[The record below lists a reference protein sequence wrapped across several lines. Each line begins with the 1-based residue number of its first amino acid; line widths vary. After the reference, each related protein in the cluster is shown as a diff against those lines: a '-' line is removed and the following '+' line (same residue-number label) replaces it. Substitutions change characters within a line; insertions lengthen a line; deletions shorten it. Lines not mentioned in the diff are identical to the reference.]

1 MTGPAGNIDLADNVD
16 PTPVVPSARP
26 AASAEP
32 LLVVDGLDV
41 TFTTGGAAVHAV
53 RDVSFTLDA
62 GRCLALVGESG
73 SGKSVTARTLV
84 GLTGGNAT
92 LSARRL
98 RFAGEDLAAF
108 TEARWRAVRGRRI
121 GLVLQ
126 DALVSL
132 DPLRTVGAEIAEVL
146 RTHRVVPRAET
157 DARVLEL
164 LDDVGVPE
172 PARRARQYPHQLSG
186 GLRQRAL
193 IASAIA
199 AGPALVLADE
209 PTTALDVTVQAQV
222 LDLLRRHKL
231 DGAALLLI
239 SHDLAVVGG
248 LADDIAVMYAGHIV
262 EHGPAEQ
269 ILGGPRHPY
278 TRALLDAVP
287 VTHTKGTRLAPGTPR
302 GPLPGPAGCPYA
314 DRCPRADDRCRERL
328 PARVV
333 PAGAH
338 RRHDVLCWHPFEA
351 PPIGVLS
358 TAPAADA
365 PAADVT
371 ATVDAWAGTSE
382 AASAAITLSG
392 SGTAGAASGA
402 VPGTAAATPRPV
414 APGDAPGMG
423 APPRQRVD
431 AAATGEALLEV
442 EGISRRFRS
451 PDGTWRDAVRDVSL
465 RLRAGETLGVVG
477 ESGSGKTTVARIVLG
492 QLEPD
497 TGTVRFDG
505 QPWSGLRERARRAR
519 RRHIQAIYQ
528 DPLGSFDP
536 RYRVERII
544 GEAVAIGGVP
554 RDAGRAIG
562 GVPRQAGAAIGGALR
577 DAGPAGPGAP
587 RGAARRDRVVEL
599 LEQVGLPADVLRRR
613 PLELSG
619 GQRQRV
625 AIARALAPGPDLI
638 VCDEPV
644 SALDVSIQAQ
654 ILDLLAGLQRD
665 LGVALLFI
673 SHDLGVIHH
682 VSDRIIVMKDG
693 QVVETGDVAT
703 VFARPAHAYT
713 RQLLAAVPRPVGGRA
728 APPGPPDAG
737 PAPDLAP
744 AADILSVVSR

>member
-1 MTGPAGNIDLADNVD
+1 ML
-16 PTPVVPSARP
+16 P
-26 AASAEP
+26 AAPARSSPPAEP

-41 TFTTGGAAVHAV
+41 TFATGGEPVHAV
-53 RDVSFTLDA
+53 RNVSFTLAA

-92 LSARRL
+92 IGARRCV
-98 RFAGEDLAAF
+98 FAGQDLTAF
-108 TEARWRAVRGRRI
+108 TEAQWRSVRGRRI

-146 RTHRVVPRAET
+146 RTHRVVPRAEI
-157 DARVLEL
+157 DARVLSL

-172 PARRARQYPHQLSG
+172 PRRRARQHPHQLSG

-231 DGAALLLI
+231 DGVALLLI

-262 EHGPAEQ
+262 EYGPAEQ
-269 ILGGPRHPY
+269 VLGDARHPY

-287 VTHTKGTRLAPGTPR
+287 VTHTKGTPLAPSAVRYPR
-302 GPLPGPAGCPYA
+302 PGPSGCPYA
-314 DRCPRADDRCRERL
+314 DRCPRADDRCREQL
-328 PARVV
+328 PARTV
-333 PAGAH
+333 PPGAG
-338 RRHDVLCWHPFEA
+338 RQHDVLCWHPFEA
-351 PPIGVLS
+351 PS
-358 TAPAADA
+358 ADS
-365 PAADVT
+365 VT
-371 ATVDAWAGTSE
+371 
-382 AASAAITLSG
+382 ASAAAV
-392 SGTAGAASGA
+392 GTGTNTFGAAVVTPRPAEPATAPGVDTASGA
-402 VPGTAAATPRPV
+402 R
-414 APGDAPGMG
+414 AP
-423 APPRQRVD
+423 
-431 AAATGEALLEV
+431 AAATGAVLLEV
-442 EGISRRFRS
+442 EGISMRFRS
-451 PDGTWRDAVRDVSL
+451 PDGIWRDAVRDVSF
-465 RLRAGETLGVVG
+465 RLHAAETLGVVG
-477 ESGSGKTTVARIVLG
+477 ESGSGKTTAARIVLG

-497 TGTVRFDG
+497 TGTVTFAG
-505 QPWSGLRERARRAR
+505 EPWSGLRERARRSR
-519 RRHIQAIYQ
+519 RRRIQAIYQ

-544 GEAVAIGGVP
+544 GEAVAIAGV
-554 RDAGRAIG
+554 RGD
-562 GVPRQAGAAIGGALR
+562 AGAAI
-577 DAGPAGPGAP
+577 AGVR
-587 RGAARRDRVVEL
+587 RGAARRARVVEL
-599 LEQVGLPADVLRRR
+599 LDQVGLPEGVLHRR

-625 AIARALAPGPDLI
+625 AIARALAPAPDLI

-693 QVVETGDVAT
+693 HVVETGEVAT
-703 VFARPAHAYT
+703 VFAHPSHTYT
-713 RQLLAAVPRPVGGRA
+713 RDLLAAVPRPVGGRA
-728 APPGPPDAG
+728 APGVLSSAPPALG
-737 PAPDLAP
+737 APSAP
-744 AADILSVVSR
+744 STLSVMMK

>member
-1 MTGPAGNIDLADNVD
+1 MGRVDSALAE
-16 PTPVVPSARP
+16 S
-26 AASAEP
+26 

-84 GLTGGNAT
+84 GLTGENAV
-92 LSARRL
+92 LGARRL

-146 RTHRVVPRAET
+146 RTHRVVPRAEI
-157 DARVLEL
+157 DARMLKL

-172 PARRARQYPHQLSG
+172 PARRARQYPHELSG

-222 LDLLRRHKL
+222 LDLLRQHKI

-269 ILGGPRHPY
+269 ILGDPRHPY

-287 VTHTKGTRLAPGTPR
+287 VTHTKGTRLAPAASR

-328 PARVV
+328 PARAV

-338 RRHDVLCWHPFEA
+338 HRHDVLCWHPFEA
-351 PPIGVLS
+351 LSVEVLS
-358 TAPAADA
+358 VEVLAAEVLAAEVLAAEVPPARALSAGAPSFGA
-365 PAADVT
+365 PSPGPATDTT
-371 ATVDAWAGTSE
+371 ATAEDWANTSGTE
-382 AASAAITLSG
+382 GAAAT
-392 SGTAGAASGA
+392 SGTAGAAGV
-402 VPGTAAATPRPV
+402 VPTAALGAAVASPRPA
-414 APGDAPGMG
+414 APGDATGVG
-423 APPRQRVD
+423 IPPRPRVG

-442 EGISRRFRS
+442 EGVSRRFRS

-465 RLRAGETLGVVG
+465 RLHAGETLGVVG

-497 TGTVRFDG
+497 TGTVHFAG

-519 RRHIQAIYQ
+519 RRRIQAIYQ

-554 RDAGRAIG
+554 GDADPARAS
-562 GVPRQAGAAIGGALR
+562 
-577 DAGPAGPGAP
+577 AP
-587 RGAARRDRVVEL
+587 RGAARRARVVEL
-599 LEQVGLPADVLRRR
+599 LDQVGLPADVLRRR

-654 ILDLLAGLQRD
+654 ILDLLAGLQHD

-682 VSDRIIVMKDG
+682 ASDRIIVMKDG
-693 QVVETGDVAT
+693 QVVETGDVTT

-728 APPGPPDAG
+728 APPGPADAG
-737 PAPDLAP
+737 PAPGAAP
-744 AADILSVVSR
+744 AAGSLSVVSR

>member
-1 MTGPAGNIDLADNVD
+1 MD
-16 PTPVVPSARP
+16 SAL
-26 AASAEP
+26 AEP

-84 GLTGGNAT
+84 GLTGENAV
-92 LSARRL
+92 LGARRL

-132 DPLRTVGAEIAEVL
+132 DPLRTVGAEIAEAL
-146 RTHRVVPRAET
+146 RTHRVVPRAEI
-157 DARVLEL
+157 DARVLKL

-222 LDLLRRHKL
+222 LDLLRQHKI

-248 LADDIAVMYAGHIV
+248 LADDIAVMYAGRIV

-269 ILGGPRHPY
+269 ILGDPRHPY

-287 VTHTKGTRLAPGTPR
+287 VTHTKGTRLAPAASR

-328 PARVV
+328 PARAV

-338 RRHDVLCWHPFEA
+338 HRHDALCWHPFEA
-351 PPIGVLS
+351 LSVEGLAAEVPPARALS
-358 TAPAADA
+358 VEVPPFGAPSPGPATDA
-365 PAADVT
+365 T
-371 ATVDAWAGTSE
+371 ATVEAWANTSGTE
-382 AASAAITLSG
+382 GAAAT
-392 SGTAGAASGA
+392 SGTAGAAGV
-402 VPGTAAATPRPV
+402 VPTAALGPAVASPRPA
-414 APGDAPGMG
+414 APGDATGVG
-423 APPRQRVD
+423 IPPRARVG

-442 EGISRRFRS
+442 EGVSRRFRS

-465 RLRAGETLGVVG
+465 RLHAGETLGVVG

-497 TGTVRFDG
+497 SGTVHFAG

-519 RRHIQAIYQ
+519 RRRIQAIYQ

-554 RDAGRAIG
+554 RDADPAIG
-562 GVPRQAGAAIGGALR
+562 GVPTR
-577 DAGPAGPGAP
+577 DADPARASAP
-587 RGAARRDRVVEL
+587 RGAARRARVVEL
-599 LEQVGLPADVLRRR
+599 LDQVGLPADVLRRR

-654 ILDLLAGLQRD
+654 ILDLLAGLQHD

-682 VSDRIIVMKDG
+682 ASDRIIVMKDG
-693 QVVETGDVAT
+693 QVLETGDVAT

-728 APPGPPDAG
+728 APPGPADAG
-737 PAPDLAP
+737 PTPGAAP
-744 AADILSVVSR
+744 AAGSLSVVS